1 MRSPRL
7 VAQARETLRNEPRHD
22 RLLAHAVVLAI
33 LGWLPVE
40 TVADAALVAAL
51 LAMPE
56 ADAAWLLD
64 ELEEGGCVAR
74 ATRPVQ

>member
-1 MRSPRL
+1 M
-7 VAQARETLRNEPRHD
+7 VQARETLRNEPRHD

-56 ADAAWLLD
+56 AAQPGSSTRWRRPEVQLL
-64 ELEEGGCVAR
+64 
-74 ATRPVQ
+74 PV